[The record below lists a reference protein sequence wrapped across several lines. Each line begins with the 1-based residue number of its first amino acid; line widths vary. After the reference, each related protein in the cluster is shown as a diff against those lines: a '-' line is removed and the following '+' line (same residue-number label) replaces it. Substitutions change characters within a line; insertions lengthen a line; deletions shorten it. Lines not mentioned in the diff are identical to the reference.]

1 MSAEY
6 AKKINR
12 VGIIYKQNQKSLDL
26 GNEIIKWFEQKKINS
41 MIFPNPGEEESHN
54 GFYDNKTRSEGFD
67 LVIVLGGDGTFIS
80 AARNFAGMQVPLL
93 GINTGTLGFLT
104 EISLEETFDALE
116 LVIDGQYDAID
127 RTMLRAEIIE
137 DDQKTA
143 FFDVLNDVVVNRS
156 YLARIIDFSVYVDGQ
171 FLSSFRGD
179 GLIVATPTG
188 STAYNLAAGGPIVHP
203 LVPSILIV
211 PICPFTLSNRPILVS
226 DNSTIEVTFDP
237 KVMNLRLTGDGQ
249 VGKELKPEHRIVIR
263 RSPLRFRFIQS
274 PFKDYFQI
282 LRTKLGWGGN

>member
-1 MSAEY
+1 MTAEY
-6 AKKINR
+6 AKKINM
-12 VGIIYKQNQKSLDL
+12 VGIIYKQNKKSLDL
-26 GNEIIKWFEQKKINS
+26 GNEIIKWLEQKKINS
-41 MIFPNPGEEESHN
+41 MIFPNPGEEEHHTGLYN
-54 GFYDNKTRSEGFD
+54 NTTRHEEFD

-80 AARNFAGMQVPLL
+80 AARNFAGRQVPLL

-104 EISLEETFDALE
+104 EISLEETFDALN
-116 LVIDGQYDAID
+116 LVLNEQYEAID
-127 RTMLRAEIIE
+127 RTMLRAEIME
-137 DDQKTA
+137 DDRKTA
-143 FFDVLNDVVVNRS
+143 CFDVLNDVVINRS
-156 YLARIIDFSVYVDGQ
+156 YLARVIDFSVYVDGQ

-249 VGKELKPEHRIVIR
+249 VGKELKPEDRIVIR
-263 RSPLRFRFIQS
+263 RSPLKFRFIQS